1 MGLNEPFFYKMILLS
16 LALLIHFTI
25 RKWAISPSAEG
36 HVRLGKLAAY
46 LSLTSW
52 LSVAL
57 AGRAIAFFMT
67 LNGPSGN

>member
-1 MGLNEPFFYKMILLS
+1 MILLC

-25 RKWAISPSAEG
+25 RRKAIKPGAEG
-36 HVRLGKLAAY
+36 DVKLGKFAAY
-46 LSLTSW
+46 LSLISW